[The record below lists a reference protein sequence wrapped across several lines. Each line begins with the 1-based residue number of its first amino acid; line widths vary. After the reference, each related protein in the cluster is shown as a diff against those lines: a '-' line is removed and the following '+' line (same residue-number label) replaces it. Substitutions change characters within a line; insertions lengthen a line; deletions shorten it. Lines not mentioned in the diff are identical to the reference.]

1 MWWIIPVA
9 LVALL
14 VLLALLPVGLRVIY
28 DQDGLHAKLLVAF
41 LSFKLNLTEI
51 NEMQLQRRLKR
62 KKRIEEDPNY
72 QPRIIKPNGT
82 LREFFPLLDLYLQ
95 LLFNEKYKLRVK
107 LLELKLTMAAD
118 DPFDLA
124 MNYGKAQ
131 TILNGLMPQLE
142 RFLNIKKKKLD
153 VGCDFL
159 AEETMLYAR
168 ADLLIPLSMLI
179 AALYDFIAAEMK
191 K

>member
-9 LVALL
+9 VIA
-14 VLLALLPVGLRVIY
+14 VIMGLACLPVGLRAIY
-28 DQDGLHAKLLVAF
+28 DKDGLTVKLLVGVIPY
-41 LSFKLNLTEI
+41 KLNLTEI
-51 NEMQLQRRLKR
+51 NEKKYERRLKL
-62 KKRIEEDPNY
+62 KQKMEENPDY
-72 QPRIIKPNGT
+72 EPRIIKPDGT

-107 LLELKLTMAAD
+107 LLELNLTMAND

-124 MNYGKAQ
+124 MNYGKAWM
-131 TILNGLMPQLE
+131 IINGLLPQLE
-142 RFLNIKKKKLD
+142 RFLNIKKRKLD
-153 VGCDFL
+153 VSCDFL
-159 AEETMLYAR
+159 AEETMIYAR
-168 ADLLIPLSMLI
+168 ADLLLPLARLI

>member
-9 LVALL
+9 IVA
-14 VLLALLPVGLRVIY
+14 VITGLAFLPVGLRAVY
-28 DQDGLHAKLLVAF
+28 DTDGLTVKLLVGVIPY
-41 LSFKLNLTEI
+41 KLNLTEI
-51 NEMQLQRRLKR
+51 NERKYERRMKLKQ
-62 KKRIEEDPNY
+62 KMEENPDY
-72 QPRIIKPNGT
+72 EPRIIRPNGT

-107 LLELKLTMAAD
+107 LLELKLIMAND

-124 MNYGKAQ
+124 MNYGKAW
-131 TILNGLMPQLE
+131 TIINALMPQLE
-142 RFLNIKKKKLD
+142 RFLNIKKRKLD

-159 AEETMLYAR
+159 AEETMIYAR
-168 ADLLIPLSMLI
+168 ADLLIPLARLI

>member
-9 LVALL
+9 IAAVIAG
-14 VLLALLPVGLRVIY
+14 LAFLPVGLRAIY
-28 DQDGLHAKLLVAF
+28 DKDGLTVKLLVGVIPY
-41 LSFKLNLTEI
+41 KLNLTEI
-51 NEMQLQRRLKR
+51 NERKYERRMKLKQ
-62 KKRIEEDPNY
+62 KMEENPDY
-72 QPRIIKPNGT
+72 EPRIIRPDGT

-107 LLELKLTMAAD
+107 LLELKLTMAND

-124 MNYGKAQ
+124 MNYGKAW
-131 TILNGLMPQLE
+131 TIINGLLPQLE
-142 RFLNIKKKKLD
+142 RFLNIKKRKLD

-159 AEETMLYAR
+159 AEETMIYAR
-168 ADLLIPLSMLI
+168 ADLLIPLSRLI

>member
-9 LVALL
+9 IVLL
-14 VLLALLPVGLRVIY
+14 IVLLALLPVGLRVIY
-28 DQDGLHAKLLVAF
+28 DKNGLQVKLLVGF
-41 LSFKLNLTEI
+41 LKFRLNLTEI
-51 NEMQLQRRLKR
+51 NEMQLQRRLR
-62 KKRIEEDPNY
+62 KKKKIQENPDYE
-72 QPRIIKPNGT
+72 PRVLKPDGT
-82 LREFFPLLDLYLQ
+82 LREFFPLLDLYFQ

-131 TILNGLMPQLE
+131 TILHGLIPQLE
-142 RFLNIKKKKLD
+142 RFLNIRKKKLD
-153 VGCDFL
+153 IGCDFL